1 MRFGFRELVLMLILL
16 AVPLSSYWLV
26 FRPVNAEIEL
36 AKAEADLKRDRL
48 SKLREET
55 SRNADLEKENK
66 DIAASIEGFEAKL
79 PSKKELDAIVRQVS
93 ELATQQGLT
102 SPTVKS
108 LKAVKAAM
116 YMEQPLELSLQGNFR
131 SFHDF
136 VHKLEQLPRI
146 TKIPDFKLKRAT
158 DKNGDMQATF
168 TLSIYYVDEGAKSQ

>member
-26 FRPVNAEIEL
+26 FRPVNAEIES
-36 AKAEADLKRDRL
+36 AKAEVDLKRDHL

-55 SRNADLEKENK
+55 ARNADLEKENK
-66 DIAASIEGFEAKL
+66 DIAASIEAFEAKL

-93 ELATQQGLT
+93 ELATQQGLS

-108 LKAVKAAM
+108 LKPVKAAM
-116 YMEQPLELSLQGNFR
+116 YMEQPLEMSLQGNFR

-136 VHKLEQLPRI
+136 VRHLEQLPRI

-168 TLSIYYVDEGAKSQ
+168 TLSIYYVDEGAK

>member
-66 DIAASIEGFEAKL
+66 DIAASIEAFEAKL
-79 PSKKELDAIVRQVS
+79 PSKKELDAIIRQVS

-116 YMEQPLELSLQGNFR
+116 YMEQPLELALQGNFR

>member
-36 AKAEADLKRDRL
+36 AKAEVDLKRDRL

-66 DIAASIEGFEAKL
+66 DIAASIEAFEAKL

-93 ELATQQGLT
+93 ELATQQGLS

-116 YMEQPLELSLQGNFR
+116 YMEQPLELTLQGNFR

-136 VHKLEQLPRI
+136 VRKLEQLPRI

-158 DKNGDMQATF
+158 DKNGDMLATF
-168 TLSIYYVDEGAKSQ
+168 TLSIYYVDEGAKTQ